1 MTFSVTILGSS
12 AALPTAS
19 RHPSAHLLDIHE
31 QYYLVDCGEGT
42 QRRMMRCGVNPLKL
56 NAVFITHLHG
66 DHCYGLFP
74 MLSTMGLTGRRTP
87 LKLFAPEPFG
97 EILREHVRLYDLALP
112 YEVQYE
118 AVDTRR
124 HAMIYENKVMEVWT
138 VPLRHRVPCAGY
150 LFREKTPP
158 LNIRKE
164 AIERYGLGIAQ
175 IAAAKR
181 GEDVVLDDG
190 ETLPNCD
197 LTYVPYAPRSYAYL
211 SDTTRSARAAELV
224 SGVDLLYHEATFAH
238 ADRRTAAKVGHTTA
252 LQAAE
257 VASKARVGRLVL
269 GHFSARYKDLD
280 PLLDEARAVFPET
293 FLAEEGR
300 RFDIPRHREP

>member
-12 AALPTAS
+12 AALPTFN
-19 RHPSAHLLDIHE
+19 RHPSAHLLDVHE

-56 NAVFITHLHG
+56 NAIFITHLHG

-74 MLSTMGLTGRRTP
+74 LLATMGLTGRKTP
-87 LKLFAPEPFG
+87 LKVFAPEPFG

-118 AVDTRR
+118 PVDTRR
-124 HAMIYENKVMEVWT
+124 SAMIYENRVMEVWT
-138 VPLRHRVPCAGY
+138 VPLRHRVPCAGF

-158 LNIRKE
+158 LNICKE
-164 AIERYGLGIAQ
+164 AIVRYGLGIAQ

-181 GEDVVLDDG
+181 GEDVVLAGG
-190 ETLPNCD
+190 EVIPNGE
-197 LTYVPYAPRSYAYL
+197 LTYIPYVPRSYAYL
-211 SDTTRSARAAELV
+211 SDTTRSARAADIV

-238 ADRRTAAKVGHTTA
+238 SDRRTAAKVGHTTA
-252 LQAAE
+252 VEAAE
-257 VASKARVGRLVL
+257 IALKAHAGRLIL
-269 GHFSARYKDLD
+269 GHFSARYKDPT
-280 PLLDEARAVFPET
+280 PLLDEARSIFPDT

-300 RFDIPRHREP
+300 RFDIPRCR

>member
-12 AALPTAS
+12 AALPTS
-19 RHPSAHLLDIHE
+19 NRHPSAHLLDVHE
-31 QYYLVDCGEGT
+31 QHYLVDCGEGT

-56 NAVFITHLHG
+56 NAIFITHLHG

-74 MLSTMGLTGRRTP
+74 LLATMGLTGRKTP
-87 LKLFAPEPFG
+87 LKVFAPEPFG
-97 EILREHVRLYDLALP
+97 EILREHARLYDLALP

-118 AVDTRR
+118 PVDTRKS
-124 HAMIYENKVMEVWT
+124 AMIYENRVMEVWT
-138 VPLRHRVPCAGY
+138 VPLRHRVPCAGF

-164 AIERYGLGIAQ
+164 AIVRYGLGIAQ

-181 GEDVVLDDG
+181 GEDVVLAGG
-190 ETLPNCD
+190 EVIPNGE
-197 LTYVPYAPRSYAYL
+197 LTYIPYVPRSYAYL
-211 SDTTRSARAAELV
+211 SDTTRSARAADIV

-238 ADRRTAAKVGHTTA
+238 SDRRTAAKVGHTTA
-252 LQAAE
+252 VEAAE
-257 VASKARVGRLVL
+257 IALKAHAGRLIL
-269 GHFSARYKDLD
+269 GHFSARYKDPA
-280 PLLDEARAVFPET
+280 PLLDEARSVFPDT

-300 RFDIPRHREP
+300 RFDIPRCR